1 MGTVTSIVAALGDP
15 AEVLKPYESD
25 YHNILD
31 FLLSMFH
38 NKARKAYKSRV
49 KYVVVKLREMSPAF
63 SEKLAK
69 RSAEMPW
76 DDVADVAREVAEEL
90 AAQAAAE
97 EKEREAQAAAEEKAR
112 EEAEAAARAE
122 EEASR
127 REIEEAEA
135 AAAAEA
141 RRLAAKP
148 DVMWVDYKAQA
159 FANLEADEEI
169 NFKGFHDDQEAAD
182 YQPPAEWIK
191 YFIERSSDPDGLGVD
206 VIIVN
211 KAHTDTVRNIQT
223 YCRVKKLIHPLFI
236 VVTRAKASEFSED
249 LGISQSSITKDWGQ
263 AAKMAKEEVTKRSL
277 QRAITG
283 SATER

>member
-1 MGTVTSIVAALGDP
+1 
-15 AEVLKPYESD
+15 
-25 YHNILD
+25 
-31 FLLSMFH
+31 
-38 NKARKAYKSRV
+38 
-49 KYVVVKLREMSPAF
+49 LRP
-63 SEKLAK
+63 
-69 RSAEMPW
+69 
-76 DDVADVAREVAEEL
+76 
-90 AAQAAAE
+90 
-97 EKEREAQAAAEEKAR
+97 
-112 EEAEAAARAE
+112 
-122 EEASR
+122 
-127 REIEEAEA
+127 
-135 AAAAEA
+135 
-141 RRLAAKP
+141 
-148 DVMWVDYKAQA
+148 
-159 FANLEADEEI
+159 EEI